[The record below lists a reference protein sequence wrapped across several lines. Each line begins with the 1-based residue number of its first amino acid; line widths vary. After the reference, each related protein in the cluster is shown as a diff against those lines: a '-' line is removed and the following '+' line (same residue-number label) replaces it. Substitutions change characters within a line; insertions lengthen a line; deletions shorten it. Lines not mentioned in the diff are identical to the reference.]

1 MRYLFSG
8 GGTGGHIF
16 PAIAIAEEIK
26 KADPEAEFLF
36 IGAKGRIE
44 EKIVPSHNFRLETID
59 ITGINRTNILNNTML
74 PVKFLK
80 ALMRCRKLIRN
91 FAPDVAVGT
100 GGFVC
105 GPVIYTANLL
115 GIPTLIQ
122 EGNSFAG
129 KTIKFLARKAD
140 KVVINF
146 EETGKYLRRKD
157 NLIIIP
163 HPIRSSLVRTDKEKA
178 TEYFDLDSKRKTIFV
193 FGGSQGARGI
203 NEKIDKIL
211 EDIQKINVNVI
222 WQTGKND
229 FNNYSTK
236 YKDLRETVKIL
247 EFIDNIDKAYSSAD
261 ILICRAGITS
271 IMEIAFMRA
280 AAILIPLPSSAENH
294 QELNARSVEKR
305 GAAIMALQSEPSEKL
320 FAGIEKLLNDDDL
333 TGKIKEN
340 AGSIADP
347 EAAFKIAQEVMKLAK
362 NKSIKQ

>member
-59 ITGINRTNILNNTML
+59 ITGINRTKILNNTML

-91 FAPDVAVGT
+91 FAPDVAIGT

-105 GPVIYTANLL
+105 GPVIYTANLM

-146 EETGKYLRRKD
+146 KETGKYLRRKD
-157 NLIIIP
+157 NVIIIS
-163 HPIRSSLVRTDKEKA
+163 HPIRSSLIRTDKEKA
-178 TEYFDLDSKRKTIFV
+178 TEYFGLDSKRKTIFI

-211 EDIQKINVNVI
+211 EEINRINVNVI
-222 WQTGKND
+222 WQTGKSD
-229 FNNYSTK
+229 YEKYITK
-236 YKDLRETVKIL
+236 YIHLKDSVKIL

-305 GAAIMALQSEPSEKL
+305 GAAIVVLQNEPTEKL
-320 FAGIEKLLNDDDL
+320 ITSIEKLLNDDDM
-333 TGKIKEN
+333 TVKIKEN

-347 EAAFKIAQEVMKLAK
+347 DAAFKIAQEVIMLAK
-362 NKSIKQ
+362 NKSIK

>member
-26 KADPEAEFLF
+26 NADPEAEFLF

-44 EKIVPSHNFRLETID
+44 EKIVPSHKFRLETID
-59 ITGINRTNILNNTML
+59 ISGIDRAKILNNTML
-74 PVKFLK
+74 PIKFLK

-91 FAPDVAVGT
+91 FAPDVAIGT

-129 KTIKFLARKAD
+129 KTIKFLSRKAD

-146 EETGKYLRRKD
+146 EETEKYLKRKD
-157 NLIIIP
+157 NIVRIS
-163 HPIRSSLVRTDKEKA
+163 HPIRSSLVRTDK
-178 TEYFDLDSKRKTIFV
+178 TESTKYFELAGNRKTIFI

-203 NEKIDKIL
+203 NEKIDSIMEEL
-211 EDIQKINVNVI
+211 YRMKINLI

-229 FNNYSTK
+229 FEKYVSKYSELT
-236 YKDLRETVKIL
+236 DSVKIL

-280 AAILIPLPSSAENH
+280 AAILIPLPTSAENH
-294 QELNARSVEKR
+294 QELNARSLENRGGALVVLQNEK
-305 GAAIMALQSEPSEKL
+305 SEKL
-320 FAGIEKLLNDDDL
+320 LSNIIKLLNDDSLAD
-333 TGKIKEN
+333 KIKEN

-347 EAAFKIAQEVMKLAK
+347 EAAVKIAGEVIELA
-362 NKSIKQ
+362 NKKSKR